1 LQDLGWMKNRFGNK
15 DRSTDANDGVV
26 FTTTGEE
33 NKNNN
38 KKKSFTCYKIVK
50 SGHYSNECDE

>member
-1 LQDLGWMKNRFGNK
+1 MKNRFGNK
-15 DRSTDANDGVV
+15 DRKSTDANDGVV